1 MNSTRLKEKLLASL
15 PGLSAHAKGREVLLV
30 FDDDVGQI
38 LSEGLCRDQESKMKC
53 LTRAAEI
60 VREDM
65 FKSGDLFNGSFQQGC
80 QESSVSPLLLR
91 LVDMVLQGSNEIF
104 HHH

>member
-1 MNSTRLKEKLLASL
+1 MGTDKEAVYELNAIRGEASNK
-15 PGLSAHAKGREVLLV
+15 PPSLSAHAKGREVLLV

-38 LSEGLCRDQESKMKC
+38 LLESLCRDQESKIEC

-65 FKSGDLFNGSFQQGC
+65 FQML
-80 QESSVSPLLLR
+80 
-91 LVDMVLQGSNEIF
+91 
-104 HHH
+104 